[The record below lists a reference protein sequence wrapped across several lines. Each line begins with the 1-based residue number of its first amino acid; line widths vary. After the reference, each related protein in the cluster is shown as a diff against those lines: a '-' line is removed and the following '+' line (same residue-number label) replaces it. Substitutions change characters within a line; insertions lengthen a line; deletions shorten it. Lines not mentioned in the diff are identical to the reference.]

1 LLQLLPYI
9 CLKKIYLYVS
19 IGNGKPREP
28 ALCQLYRHTFV
39 PYFSLFLPLVFLSIF
54 SAANRSTRYAESR
67 HFTTVERLIKF
78 HFASLHINEV
88 ARRTGVVVLARF
100 RLPVWGHSDVFAATA
115 ETMQSLSVQFIC
127 TIESSAGY
135 LATFISLLGFDCHS

>member
-1 LLQLLPYI
+1 MLALEMASPGNQHCANCIDTLSFHISRSFCLL
-9 CLKKIYLYVS
+9 
-19 IGNGKPREP
+19 
-28 ALCQLYRHTFV
+28 F
-39 PYFSLFLPLVFLSIF
+39 FSIF

-67 HFTTVERLIKF
+67 HFTTVERLVKF